1 MLKGTGCVQ
10 VEGSLRDGMGWQLP
24 TVAQT
29 MAMVQVHRVGR
40 SRLPTIE
47 DITVRNMD
55 LQVLAGL
62 SDMVH
67 AVNKFGICMDCL
79 MPSAVCMQKESDQ
92 RDSEGEFG
100 SEASYRWNLPVVQLI
115 S

>member
-1 MLKGTGCVQ
+1 MLKGMGCIQ
-10 VEGSLRDGMGWQLP
+10 VKGLLRDGLGWQLP

-29 MAMVQVHRVGR
+29 MAMVQVHCVGR

-47 DITVRNMD
+47 DITVQNMD

-79 MPSAVCMQKESDQ
+79 MPSAVCKKKVIREILKGSSAQKRAIDGTCLS
-92 RDSEGEFG
+92 F
-100 SEASYRWNLPVVQLI
+100 N
-115 S
+115 